1 MFVKKIGL
9 KLKNNLLL
17 VMILLKLQR
26 NYLKIKISLLI
37 KYRAKTSV
45 IVNSDLEALAPSK
58 YAYIY
63 GDEDQQL
70 SLSDCDDTFLGRMN
84 FGSIGEL
91 NDEDTMKYLKDMK
104 DEIERVGTVVV

>member
-1 MFVKKIGL
+1 M
-9 KLKNNLLL
+9 
-17 VMILLKLQR
+17 
-26 NYLKIKISLLI
+26 
-37 KYRAKTSV
+37 

-63 GDEDQQL
+63 GEEDNQL

-104 DEIERVGTVVV
+104 DEIERIGTVVV